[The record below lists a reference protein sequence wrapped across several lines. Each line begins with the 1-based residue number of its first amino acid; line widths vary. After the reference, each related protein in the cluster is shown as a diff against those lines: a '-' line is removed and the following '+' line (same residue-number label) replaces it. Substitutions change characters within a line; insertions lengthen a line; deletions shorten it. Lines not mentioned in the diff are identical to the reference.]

1 MPHRSPWTP
10 IAPCSSGSPEVPGR
24 SAGWLSSP
32 DELALTIGD
41 VSERESVAIL
51 GVGAM
56 GEALV
61 SGLLS
66 AGWEASEI
74 TLCVRRLERGDE
86 LAHRTGCG
94 YTLDHVEAIEGR
106 DVIVVAVKPRDVEA
120 VLKIISGHVT
130 EDQTVVSL
138 AAGVT
143 TAKYEALLGAVP
155 VVRAMPNTPAL
166 VREGVTGIAPGQHAG
181 TEHLDAARL
190 ILGAVGAVRV
200 MDESLLD
207 AVTAVSG
214 TGPAYVFLL
223 AEALTEAAMREGLPR
238 DVAESFVHQTIRGA
252 GHLLT
257 DTSKSPA
264 QLRYEVTSP
273 GGTTAAAVHVLEER
287 GFRALVEDAVR
298 AAALRATELGGDG

>member
-1 MPHRSPWTP
+1 MSDRST
-10 IAPCSSGSPEVPGR
+10 IAV
-24 SAGWLSSP
+24 
-32 DELALTIGD
+32 I
-41 VSERESVAIL
+41 

-61 SGLLS
+61 AGLLG
-66 AGWEASEI
+66 AGWEPGDLA
-74 TLCVRRLERGDE
+74 LCVRRLDRRDE
-86 LAHRTGCG
+86 LAHRTGCAVG
-94 YTLDHVEAIEGR
+94 LDLLETIAGR
-106 DVIVVAVKPRDVEA
+106 DVIVVAVKPRDVAE
-120 VLKIISGHVT
+120 VLKTIAGEVG
-130 EDQTVVSL
+130 EDQTVISL

-143 TAKYEALLGAVP
+143 TQAYETQLGPVP

-166 VREGVTGIAPGQHAG
+166 VREGVTGIAPGSHARAH
-181 TEHLDAARL
+181 HLGVAQE
-190 ILGAVGAVRV
+190 ILGAVGSVRV
-200 MDESLLD
+200 MEETLLD

-257 DTSKSPA
+257 DTNKSPA

-273 GGTTAAAVHVLEER
+273 GGTTAAAMHVLEEK
-287 GFRALVEDAVR
+287 GFRAVVEDAVR
-298 AAALRATELGGDG
+298 AAAIRARELGGGA

>member
-1 MPHRSPWTP
+1 
-10 IAPCSSGSPEVPGR
+10 
-24 SAGWLSSP
+24 
-32 DELALTIGD
+32 
-41 VSERESVAIL
+41 VSERSTVAVI

-56 GEALV
+56 GEALAA
-61 SGLLS
+61 GLLS
-66 AGWEASEI
+66 AGWAPHEVS
-74 TLCVRRLERGDE
+74 LCVRRADRGAE
-86 LAHRTGCG
+86 LAAQLGCPT
-94 YTLDHVEAIEGR
+94 TLDPLEAIGGR
-106 DVIVVAVKPRDVEA
+106 DVVVVAVKPRDAHA
-120 VLKIISGHVT
+120 VRDAIAGSVAEG
-130 EDQTVVSL
+130 QTVISL

-143 TAKYEALLGAVP
+143 TAFYEKTLGEVP

-166 VREGVTGIAPGQHAG
+166 VREGVTGAAAGSHAG
-181 TEHLDAARL
+181 ADDLDSAREV
-190 ILGAVGAVRV
+190 LGAVGEVRV

-223 AEALTEAAMREGLPR
+223 AEALTEAAMREGLSR

-257 DTSKSPA
+257 GTGKSPA
-264 QLRYEVTSP
+264 ELRYEVTSP

-298 AAALRATELGGDG
+298 AAALRAAELGGSA